1 MISKIF
7 EIEKTVKKKHL
18 DEFNHVN
25 NVQYLYWVQEVAQ
38 AHWDKLTEKKSIS
51 LEGIWIV
58 RSHKIEYKNFTNLN
72 DKIIIS
78 TYVKNAE
85 GFLSERIVTIK
96 LKKSKKILIKCITKW
111 CFVELNTL
119 KLKKIPQKILEL
131 LNNKD

>member
-7 EIEKTVKKKHL
+7 EIEKKVKQKHL

-38 AHWDKLTEKKSIS
+38 AHWDKLNEKKSIYH
-51 LEGIWIV
+51 EGSWIV

-85 GFLSERIVTIK
+85 GFLSERIVIIK

>member
-7 EIEKTVKKKHL
+7 EIEKRVKKKHL

>member
-7 EIEKTVKKKHL
+7 EIEKKVKQKHL

-38 AHWDKLTEKKSIS
+38 AHWDKLNEKKSIYHDGS
-51 LEGIWIV
+51 WIV

>member
-7 EIEKTVKKKHL
+7 EIEKKVKQKHL

-38 AHWDKLTEKKSIS
+38 AHWDKLNEKKSIYHDGS
-51 LEGIWIV
+51 WIV

-119 KLKKIPQKILEL
+119 KLKKIPQKILKL

>member
-7 EIEKTVKKKHL
+7 EIEKKVKKKHL

-51 LEGIWIV
+51 LKGSWIV

-78 TYVKNAE
+78 TYVKNAQ

>member
-7 EIEKTVKKKHL
+7 EIEKKVKQKHL

-38 AHWDKLTEKKSIS
+38 AHWDKLNEIKSIYH
-51 LEGIWIV
+51 EGSWIV

-119 KLKKIPQKILEL
+119 KLKKIPQKILKL

>member
-7 EIEKTVKKKHL
+7 EIEKKVKQKHL

-38 AHWDKLTEKKSIS
+38 AHWDKLNEKKSIYH
-51 LEGIWIV
+51 EGSWIV

>member
-1 MISKIF
+1 MISKLF
-7 EIEKTVKKKHL
+7 EIEKRVKKKHL

-51 LEGIWIV
+51 LKGSWIV

-85 GFLSERIVTIK
+85 EFLSERTVTIK

-119 KLKKIPQKILEL
+119 KLKKIPQKILKL

>member
-1 MISKIF
+1 MISKLF
-7 EIEKTVKKKHL
+7 EIEKRVKKKHL

-25 NVQYLYWVQEVAQ
+25 NVQYLYWVQEVSQ

-51 LEGIWIV
+51 LTGSWIV

-78 TYVKNAE
+78 TYVKNAQ

>member
-7 EIEKTVKKKHL
+7 EIEKKVKQKHL

-38 AHWDKLTEKKSIS
+38 AHWDKLNEKKSIYHDGS
-51 LEGIWIV
+51 WIV

-111 CFVELNTL
+111 CFVQLNTL

>member
-25 NVQYLYWVQEVAQ
+25 NVQYLYWVQEVAK
-38 AHWDKLTEKKSIS
+38 AHWQKLTEKKNIS
-51 LEGIWIV
+51 LEGSWIV
-58 RSHKIEYKNFTNLN
+58 RSHKVEYKNFTNLN

-96 LKKSKKILIKCITKW
+96 LKKSKKPLIKCITKW

-119 KLKKIPQKILEL
+119 KLKKIPQKILKL

>member
-1 MISKIF
+1 MISKLF
-7 EIEKTVKKKHL
+7 KIEKTVKKKHL

-25 NVQYLYWVQEVAQ
+25 NVQYLFWVQEVAEV
-38 AHWDKLTEKKSIS
+38 HWCKLIENKNISIKGS
-51 LEGIWIV
+51 WIV

-78 TYVKNAE
+78 TYVKNAQ
-85 GFLSERIVTIK
+85 GFLSERVIIMK
-96 LKKSKKILIKCITKW
+96 LKNSKKILVKCLIKW

-119 KLKKIPQKILEL
+119 KLKKIPQKIIKL

>member
-7 EIEKTVKKKHL
+7 EIEKKVKQKHL

-38 AHWDKLTEKKSIS
+38 AHWDKLNEIKSIYH
-51 LEGIWIV
+51 EGSWIV

>member
-7 EIEKTVKKKHL
+7 EIEKKVKQKHL

-38 AHWDKLTEKKSIS
+38 AHWDKLNEKKSIYH
-51 LEGIWIV
+51 EGSWIV

-111 CFVELNTL
+111 CFVQLNTL

>member
-1 MISKIF
+1 MISKLF
-7 EIEKTVKKKHL
+7 KIEKTVKKKHL

-25 NVQYLYWVQEVAQ
+25 NVQYLFWVQEVAEV
-38 AHWDKLTEKKSIS
+38 HWCKLIENKNISIKGS
-51 LEGIWIV
+51 WIV

-78 TYVKNAE
+78 TYVKNAQ
-85 GFLSERIVTIK
+85 GFLSERVIIMK
-96 LKKSKKILIKCITKW
+96 LKNSKKILVKCLTKW

-119 KLKKIPQKILEL
+119 KLKKIPQKIIKL

>member
-7 EIEKTVKKKHL
+7 EIEKKVKQKHL

-38 AHWDKLTEKKSIS
+38 AHWDKLNEKKSIYH
-51 LEGIWIV
+51 EGSWIV

-119 KLKKIPQKILEL
+119 KLKKIPQKILKL

>member
-7 EIEKTVKKKHL
+7 EIEKKVKKKHL

-38 AHWDKLTEKKSIS
+38 AHWDKLNEKKSIYH
-51 LEGIWIV
+51 EGSWIV

-78 TYVKNAE
+78 TYVKNAQ

>member
-1 MISKIF
+1 MISKLF
-7 EIEKTVKKKHL
+7 EIEKRVKKKHL

-51 LEGIWIV
+51 LKGSWIV

-119 KLKKIPQKILEL
+119 KLKKIPQKILKL

>member
-7 EIEKTVKKKHL
+7 EIEKKVKQKHL

-38 AHWDKLTEKKSIS
+38 AHWDKLNEKKRIYH
-51 LEGIWIV
+51 EGSWIV